1 MKSLDGLGLETKPT
15 SIPLVPLWMYD
26 AIKALPALMRGI
38 YLYDAAFFMG
48 KQSYPLKQ
56 ASTLYH
62 DLRFVRWL
70 DRRSP
75 DQVKMDREGHN
86 LYQGTP

>member
-1 MKSLDGLGLETKPT
+1 MS
-15 SIPLVPLWMYD
+15 
-26 AIKALPALMRGI
+26 GI

-48 KQSYPLKQ
+48 KQSDPLKQ
-56 ASTLYH
+56 ASTLYQA
-62 DLRFVRWL
+62 LRFVRWL
-70 DRRSP
+70 DRRAP